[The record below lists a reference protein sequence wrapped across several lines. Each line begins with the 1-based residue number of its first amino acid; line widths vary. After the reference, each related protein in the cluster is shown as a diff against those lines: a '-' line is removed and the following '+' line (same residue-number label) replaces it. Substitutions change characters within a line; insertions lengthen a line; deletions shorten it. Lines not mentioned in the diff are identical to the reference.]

1 MKKKILAV
9 WPGGGSLRTAFH
21 NNTDKEY
28 AAEYGRESIAFPCAG
43 KQ

>member
-9 WPGGGSLRTAFH
+9 CL
-21 NNTDKEY
+21 
-28 AAEYGRESIAFPCAG
+28 AAAACVLLSTTIQTKSMQLEYGTESIAFPCAG